1 MALKQR
7 HKTGK
12 KGDKRHNDGLNIK
25 TDMAYYVKCE
35 MTEFEIQT
43 RDIICTLAPP
53 LPPQLVEGL
62 FCQLGLLYINKKL
75 ISLKFETGSYFL
87 KSTKKP

>member
-53 LPPQLVEGL
+53 PSVSRGPLLPVRPPLHKQEAD
-62 FCQLGLLYINKKL
+62 
-75 ISLKFETGSYFL
+75 
-87 KSTKKP
+87 KP

>member
-12 KGDKRHNDGLNIK
+12 KGDKRHNDGLSFK

-53 LPPQLVEGL
+53 PP
-62 FCQLGLLYINKKL
+62 
-75 ISLKFETGSYFL
+75 S
-87 KSTKKP
+87 

>member
-35 MTEFEIQT
+35 MTEFEIQI

-53 LPPQLVEGL
+53 PPH
-62 FCQLGLLYINKKL
+62 
-75 ISLKFETGSYFL
+75 
-87 KSTKKP
+87 